1 MFHLCLYTF
10 WEHLQTLRNSTL
22 SEFETQ
28 MKPWAPKRIK
38 LFHKNVSIADVE
50 TFKAFAYLKNV
61 PNVLLDH
68 PKLFVDY
75 RQLLIYW
82 H

>member
-1 MFHLCLYTF
+1 MFHLYLYTF

-28 MKPWAPKRIK
+28 MKPWAPKRIE

-50 TFKAFAYLKNV
+50 PFKAFAY
-61 PNVLLDH
+61 
-68 PKLFVDY
+68 
-75 RQLLIYW
+75 
-82 H
+82 